1 MKAVTIKID
10 TENSLFQYIET
21 LQRNRTKRNRANEFV
36 MEGVRSITQA
46 LRYKWTINALVYSRD
61 RRLSD
66 WAEDVIANSG
76 AKTHFILNLP
86 LMAKLSQKEEAS
98 ELLLVAGMPPDD
110 LRRIPE
116 REDLLGVVLDRPANP
131 GNLGTIIRSCDAL
144 GAHGLVITGHAA
156 DLYDPETVRA
166 TTGSLFSLPVI
177 RLASHQDLVPWTDS
191 LKKRLPGF
199 QVVGTSAKA
208 VTPIHEYDFSR
219 PTLLLVGNE
228 SRGLSVAY
236 RNSCDAMVAIP
247 MHGSATSMNIACA
260 TSICLYEVDRQ
271 RRSKR

>member
-1 MKAVTIKID
+1 MKAVITKIN
-10 TENSLFQYIET
+10 TENSQFQYIET
-21 LQRNRTKRNRANEFV
+21 LQRNRTKRNRAGEFV
-36 MEGVRSITQA
+36 LEGVRGITQA
-46 LRYKWTINALVYSRD
+46 LHYKWTINALVYSRD
-61 RRLSD
+61 RRLSG

-86 LMAKLSQKEEAS
+86 LMTKLSQKEDAS
-98 ELLLVAGMPPDD
+98 ELLAIIGMPADD

-177 RLASHQDLVPWTDS
+177 RLTSHQDLFSWFDG
-191 LKKRLPGF
+191 LKKHLPGL
-199 QVVGTSAKA
+199 QIVGTSAKA
-208 VTPIHEYDFSR
+208 VIPIQVYDFSR
-219 PTLLLVGNE
+219 PTVLLVGNE
-228 SRGLSVAY
+228 SRGLNLAY
-236 RNSCDAMVAIP
+236 RTNCDAMVVIP
-247 MHGSATSMNIACA
+247 MHGSATSLNIACA
-260 TSICLYEVDRQ
+260 TSIILYEVDRQ
-271 RRSKR
+271 RRQH